1 MKQIKFSFLFFV
13 SSIFFNS
20 SGFLHAQKL
29 NDSLNYYYNLSIKS
43 KKSGDLAKSYLYFKK
58 LKEINL
64 NQKDLK
70 NAVYD
75 LSMMAK
81 IQKDL
86 ALYSES
92 EKTSVEALELL
103 DKLPE
108 DSSVINYKIGIY
120 NNLGIV
126 YRKIGDYDKSIEL
139 YNKIKALN
147 TNPKNNVTI
156 INNIGNVYNEQKKYN
171 LALKTY
177 KEAYKKSLLIK
188 DKKLIARILS
198 NLGRVQSKLNN
209 PESIIN
215 LQNAL
220 RIRDSLNYL
229 SGVNTSYDHLTE
241 YYKDQ
246 NETEMA
252 LIYANKTLELAKSR
266 NNIEYQEV
274 ALSNLIELNEFPS
287 SAKYIILKDS
297 IQNSKQLSKD
307 NFTFYKYQF
316 QEQESKLEV
325 SLLKTQRTLIALS
338 LISII
343 SILVYYLQR
352 NKHKKGKL
360 EQVLITE
367 TRISKKIHDV
377 VANDIYQ
384 VMTKIQSDNTQKET
398 VLDDLENIY
407 IKTRDISK
415 ENSSINVNDDFEKV
429 LNDLLLSYKSDT
441 VTIITRNNS
450 KIDWESISEI
460 KKVTIYR
467 VLQELMTNMKK
478 HSKASIVVLVFS
490 NNKKLIINYKD
501 NGIGCELNK
510 NTGLQNVENR
520 INSIQGLITFET
532 EINNGFRSIIT
543 I

>member
-384 VMTKIQSDNTQKET
+384 VMTKIQSNNTQKET

-441 VTIITRNNS
+441 VTIITRNSS
-450 KIDWESISEI
+450 KINWKSVAEI
-460 KKVTIYR
+460 KKATIYR

-532 EINNGFRSIIT
+532 EINNGFKSIIT

>member
-20 SGFLHAQKL
+20 SGFLYAQKL

-384 VMTKIQSDNTQKET
+384 VMTKIQSNNTQKET

-441 VTIITRNNS
+441 VTIITRNSS
-450 KIDWESISEI
+450 KINWKSVAEI

-532 EINNGFRSIIT
+532 EINNGFKSIIT

>member
-120 NNLGIV
+120 NNLGII

-384 VMTKIQSDNTQKET
+384 VMTKIQSNNTQKET

-441 VTIITRNNS
+441 VTIITRNSS
-450 KIDWESISEI
+450 KINWKSVAEI
-460 KKVTIYR
+460 KKATIYR

-532 EINNGFRSIIT
+532 EINNGFKSIIT

>member
-20 SGFLHAQKL
+20 SGFLYAQKL

-384 VMTKIQSDNTQKET
+384 VMTKIQSNNTQKET

-441 VTIITRNNS
+441 VTIITRNSS
-450 KIDWESISEI
+450 KINWKSVAEI

>member
-188 DKKLIARILS
+188 DKKLTGKK
-198 NLGRVQSKLNN
+198 NKL
-209 PESIIN
+209 
-215 LQNAL
+215 
-220 RIRDSLNYL
+220 
-229 SGVNTSYDHLTE
+229 
-241 YYKDQ
+241 K
-246 NETEMA
+246 
-252 LIYANKTLELAKSR
+252 
-266 NNIEYQEV
+266 
-274 ALSNLIELNEFPS
+274 
-287 SAKYIILKDS
+287 
-297 IQNSKQLSKD
+297 
-307 NFTFYKYQF
+307 
-316 QEQESKLEV
+316 
-325 SLLKTQRTLIALS
+325 
-338 LISII
+338 
-343 SILVYYLQR
+343 
-352 NKHKKGKL
+352 
-360 EQVLITE
+360 
-367 TRISKKIHDV
+367 
-377 VANDIYQ
+377 
-384 VMTKIQSDNTQKET
+384 
-398 VLDDLENIY
+398 
-407 IKTRDISK
+407 
-415 ENSSINVNDDFEKV
+415 
-429 LNDLLLSYKSDT
+429 
-441 VTIITRNNS
+441 
-450 KIDWESISEI
+450 
-460 KKVTIYR
+460 
-467 VLQELMTNMKK
+467 
-478 HSKASIVVLVFS
+478 
-490 NNKKLIINYKD
+490 
-501 NGIGCELNK
+501 
-510 NTGLQNVENR
+510 
-520 INSIQGLITFET
+520 
-532 EINNGFRSIIT
+532 
-543 I
+543 

>member
-441 VTIITRNNS
+441 VTIITRNSS
-450 KIDWESISEI
+450 KINWKSVAEI

-532 EINNGFRSIIT
+532 EINNGFKSIIT

>member
-139 YNKIKALN
+139 YNKIKTLN

-252 LIYANKTLELAKSR
+252 LIYANNTLELAKSR

-441 VTIITRNNS
+441 VTIITRNSS
-450 KIDWESISEI
+450 KINWKSVAEI

-532 EINNGFRSIIT
+532 EINNGFKSIIT

>member
-120 NNLGIV
+120 NNLGII

-384 VMTKIQSDNTQKET
+384 VMTKIQSNNTQKET

-441 VTIITRNNS
+441 VTIITRNSS
-450 KIDWESISEI
+450 KINWKSVAEI

-532 EINNGFRSIIT
+532 EINNGFKSIIT

>member
-1 MKQIKFSFLFFV
+1 
-13 SSIFFNS
+13 
-20 SGFLHAQKL
+20 
-29 NDSLNYYYNLSIKS
+29 
-43 KKSGDLAKSYLYFKK
+43 
-58 LKEINL
+58 
-64 NQKDLK
+64 
-70 NAVYD
+70 
-75 LSMMAK
+75 
-81 IQKDL
+81 
-86 ALYSES
+86 
-92 EKTSVEALELL
+92 
-103 DKLPE
+103 
-108 DSSVINYKIGIY
+108 
-120 NNLGIV
+120 
-126 YRKIGDYDKSIEL
+126 
-139 YNKIKALN
+139 
-147 TNPKNNVTI
+147 
-156 INNIGNVYNEQKKYN
+156 
-171 LALKTY
+171 
-177 KEAYKKSLLIK
+177 
-188 DKKLIARILS
+188 
-198 NLGRVQSKLNN
+198 
-209 PESIIN
+209 
-215 LQNAL
+215 
-220 RIRDSLNYL
+220 
-229 SGVNTSYDHLTE
+229 
-241 YYKDQ
+241 
-246 NETEMA
+246 MA

-441 VTIITRNNS
+441 VTIITRNSS
-450 KIDWESISEI
+450 KINWKSVAEI

-532 EINNGFRSIIT
+532 EINNGFKSIIT

>member
-532 EINNGFRSIIT
+532 EINNGFKSIIT

>member
-139 YNKIKALN
+139 YNKIKTLN
-147 TNPKNNVTI
+147 TNPKNNETI

-532 EINNGFRSIIT
+532 EINNGFKSIIT

>member
-441 VTIITRNNS
+441 VTIITRNSS
-450 KIDWESISEI
+450 KINWKSVAEI

>member
-120 NNLGIV
+120 NNLGII

-441 VTIITRNNS
+441 VTIITRNSS
-450 KIDWESISEI
+450 KINWKSVAEI

-532 EINNGFRSIIT
+532 EINNGFKSIIT